1 VISSFTTTQAK
12 GGRGLGR
19 CQLTMG
25 HRLLLVF
32 ALVPVSALAGTA
44 AASSSKPVSWAAP
57 QIRVV
62 TAAGLMDA
70 TDAASF
76 RAADPL
82 TAQSLENLA
91 FSLKQRLAPLP
102 VLQPPVVPTVPT
114 VPTVTTTTPTSTAP
128 TTSTQTTTTV
138 PPPTVPAPPPLPPAA
153 PKQLPNP
160 DRPVTIAQLDLR
172 LVQSLGLGKAANEFT
187 AGTRAAGIKVPGR
200 FGTEVVARLLG
211 LRLNHPAS
219 EDSLEL
225 LPQNPATRAEAA
237 YSVAQILQFRGWE
250 TQSVQSLA
258 DSFVLPEFTDWQ
270 RQILTTAFGR
280 VGMPYIWGG
289 TSDGPETEFGVSSR
303 GGYDC
308 SGFVWRVYKL
318 ETYPGEGNLAS
329 VLRGRT
335 TFQMSGEVPQSQR
348 IGLAKLQP
356 ADVIFFGDRGP
367 RSQPSQVG
375 HVGIYI
381 GNGWFVHSSGYGV
394 ALARLDGWYAR
405 EFAWARRPLAEAGL
419 DAQ

>member
-1 VISSFTTTQAK
+1 M
-12 GGRGLGR
+12 GR
-19 CQLTMG
+19 
-25 HRLLLVF
+25 RLLLVV
-32 ALVPVSALAGTA
+32 ALVPMSTLAGTA

-62 TAAGLMDA
+62 AAAGLMDA
-70 TDAASF
+70 KDVASF
-76 RAADPL
+76 RPADPL

-91 FSLKQRLAPLP
+91 FNLKQRLPPPLVEP
-102 VLQPPVVPTVPT
+102 PPVVPPVVPT
-114 VPTVTTTTPTSTAP
+114 VPTVTTTTPST
-128 TTSTQTTTTV
+128 TTTTQTTTTTTT
-138 PPPTVPAPPPLPPAA
+138 PTTTVLAPAPLPPAAA

-160 DRPVTIAQLDLR
+160 DRSVTIAQLDLR
-172 LVQSLGLGKAANEFT
+172 LVQSLSLGQAANEFS
-187 AGTRAAGIKVPGR
+187 AGARAAGLKVPGR

-225 LPQNPATRAEAA
+225 LPQNPATRAETA
-237 YSVAQILQFRGWE
+237 YSAAQILQFRGWE
-250 TQSVQSLA
+250 TQGVQSLA
-258 DSFVLPEFTDWQ
+258 DSFVLPELTDWQ
-270 RQILTTAFGR
+270 KQILTTAFAR

-335 TFQMSGEVPQSQR
+335 TFQMSGEVPRSQR

-367 RSQPSQVG
+367 RSDPSQVG
-375 HVGIYI
+375 HMGIYV
-381 GNGWFVHSSGYGV
+381 GNGWFVHSSEYGV

-419 DAQ
+419 QSS

>member
-1 VISSFTTTQAK
+1 VISSFTTKQAK
-12 GGRGLGR
+12 GERGPRR

-25 HRLLLVF
+25 RRLLLVV

-57 QIRVV
+57 QIQVV

-70 TDAASF
+70 KDAASF

-91 FSLKQRLAPLP
+91 FSLKQRLAPPAVLP
-102 VLQPPVVPTVPT
+102 PPV
-114 VPTVTTTTPTSTAP
+114 VPTVTTTTPTTTTPP
-128 TTSTQTTTTV
+128 TTTTTTTTV

-153 PKQLPNP
+153 PTQLPNP

-172 LVQSLGLGKAANEFT
+172 LVQSLSLGKAANEFT
-187 AGTRAAGIKVPGR
+187 AGARAAGIKVPGR

-237 YSVAQILQFRGWE
+237 YSVAQILQFHGWE

-270 RQILTTAFGR
+270 KQILTTAFAR

-367 RSQPSQVG
+367 RSQPSEVG
-375 HVGIYI
+375 HVGIYV

>member
-1 VISSFTTTQAK
+1 MD
-12 GGRGLGR
+12 R
-19 CQLTMG
+19 
-25 HRLLLVF
+25 RLLVV
-32 ALVPVSALAGTA
+32 ALVPVLALAGTA
-44 AASSSKPVSWAAP
+44 AAASSKPVSWAAP
-57 QIRVV
+57 QIQVV

-70 TDAASF
+70 KDAASF

-91 FSLKQRLAPLP
+91 FSLKQRLAPPP
-102 VLQPPVVPTVPT
+102 VLVPPVVPTVPT
-114 VPTVTTTTPTSTAP
+114 VTTTQPTTTLPTTTPTTTA
-128 TTSTQTTTTV
+128 TTTTV
-138 PPPTVPAPPPLPPAA
+138 PPPTVPAPPPLPPAT
-153 PKQLPNP
+153 PKQLANP

-172 LVQSLGLGKAANEFT
+172 LVQSLGLGKAANEFS
-187 AGTRAAGIKVPGR
+187 AGARAAGVKVRGR

-211 LRLNHPAS
+211 LRLNHPAG

-237 YSVAQILQFRGWE
+237 YSAAQILQFRGWE
-250 TQSVQSLA
+250 TQGVQSLA
-258 DSFVLPEFTDWQ
+258 DSFVLPEFTNWQ
-270 RQILTTAFGR
+270 KQILATAFAR

-318 ETYPGEGNLAS
+318 ETYPGEGNLAA

-335 TFQMSGEVPQSQR
+335 TFQMSSEVPRSQR
-348 IGLAKLQP
+348 IGLAQLQP

-367 RSQPSQVG
+367 SSQPSQVG
-375 HVGIYI
+375 HMGIYV
-381 GNGWFVHSSGYGV
+381 GNGWFVHSSEYGV

-419 DAQ
+419 TLQ

>member
-1 VISSFTTTQAK
+1 M
-12 GGRGLGR
+12 GR
-19 CQLTMG
+19 
-25 HRLLLVF
+25 RLLLVV

-70 TDAASF
+70 KDAASF

-91 FSLKQRLAPLP
+91 FSLKQRLAPPP
-102 VLQPPVVPTVPT
+102 VLPPPVVPPVVPTA
-114 VPTVTTTTPTSTAP
+114 PTVTTTTPTATTP
-128 TTSTQTTTTV
+128 TTTTQTTTTTV

-237 YSVAQILQFRGWE
+237 YSAAQILQFRGWE
-250 TQSVQSLA
+250 AQDVQSLA
-258 DSFVLPEFTDWQ
+258 DSFLLPEFTDWQ
-270 RQILTTAFGR
+270 KQILTTAFAR
-280 VGMPYIWGG
+280 VGMPYI
-289 TSDGPETEFGVSSR
+289 
-303 GGYDC
+303 
-308 SGFVWRVYKL
+308 
-318 ETYPGEGNLAS
+318 
-329 VLRGRT
+329 
-335 TFQMSGEVPQSQR
+335 
-348 IGLAKLQP
+348 
-356 ADVIFFGDRGP
+356 
-367 RSQPSQVG
+367 
-375 HVGIYI
+375 
-381 GNGWFVHSSGYGV
+381 
-394 ALARLDGWYAR
+394 
-405 EFAWARRPLAEAGL
+405 
-419 DAQ
+419 